1 MCSGLP
7 ATFVIGG
14 ITPSAKAE
22 KFVHVR
28 VIDEFCGIIAR
39 EATAALRGLGNRN
52 GEVSCV
58 IARISECG
66 SKMHWVREYV
76 CHSNRAP

>member
-7 ATFVIGG
+7 ATVVVGG

-22 KFVHVR
+22 KFVHVS
-28 VIDEFCGIIAR
+28 VIDEFCGIISR
-39 EATAALRGLGNRN
+39 EATAALLGLRKRHGV
-52 GEVSCV
+52 VSCV
-58 IARISECG
+58 IVHISECG
-66 SKMHWVREYV
+66 SKTRWVREYV